1 MCTRI
6 SAIRRLVAL
15 YVEQL
20 LLNPDYHLQI
30 SISDALTEENIQAI
44 QSLNLYSEYDRLS
57 VYDAV
62 QSYDRDMELLRAW
75 LSSPMGRLQ

>member
-1 MCTRI
+1 
-6 SAIRRLVAL
+6 L

-44 QSLNLYSEYDRLS
+44 QSLNLYPEYDRPS

-62 QSYDRDMELLRAW
+62 QSCDRDMELLRAW
-75 LSSPMGRLQ
+75 LSSPSGRLQ

>member
-6 SAIRRLVAL
+6 TAIRRLVAL

-30 SISDALTEENIQAI
+30 SIEDALTEENIQVRPKP
-44 QSLNLYSEYDRLS
+44 E
-57 VYDAV
+57 
-62 QSYDRDMELLRAW
+62 
-75 LSSPMGRLQ
+75 PFP

>member
-6 SAIRRLVAL
+6 TAIRRLVAL

-30 SISDALTEENIQAI
+30 SIEDALTEENIQVV
-44 QSLNLYSEYDRLS
+44 QSLNLFPEMDRQP
-57 VYDAV
+57 VHEAV
-62 QSYDRDMELLRAW
+62 HDRDMELLRAW
-75 LSSPMGRLQ
+75 LSSPMGRPQ

>member
-20 LLNPDYHLQI
+20 PLDPHYHLQI
-30 SISDALTEENIQAI
+30 SIEDALTEENIQVV
-44 QSLNLYSEYDRLS
+44 QSLNLFPEMDRQP
-57 VYDAV
+57 VHEAV
-62 QSYDRDMELLRAW
+62 HYRDMELLRAW
-75 LSSPMGRLQ
+75 LSSPMGRPQ